1 MVVRKLEQY
10 MKVWTYKFNTN
21 VWTII
26 IIHVLAHYCPKQ
38 KVVSALPDFLIY
50 VNVCAIIN
58 NLHVEQTP
66 NNQSSNQKL
75 LLYQR
80 LLFVFFFYFT

>member
-21 VWTII
+21 VWTTII

-38 KVVSALPDFLIY
+38 KSRTVSALPGFLIY
-50 VNVCAIIN
+50 ENVWAIIN
-58 NLHVEQTP
+58 LNVEQTP
-66 NNQSSNQKL
+66 IIQSK
-75 LLYQR
+75 
-80 LLFVFFFYFT
+80 T